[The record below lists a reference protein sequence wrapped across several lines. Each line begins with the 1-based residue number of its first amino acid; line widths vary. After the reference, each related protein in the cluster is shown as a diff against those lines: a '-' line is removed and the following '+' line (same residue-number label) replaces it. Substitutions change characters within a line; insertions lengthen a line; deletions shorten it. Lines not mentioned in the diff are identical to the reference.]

1 MPFTSMIGNERSDK
15 AFLELLK
22 KETSGSTRKAAP
34 EQAARAV
41 LTEGQLRKLKL
52 KESDVAKVTREG
64 ISHLQFHPT
73 SSDLV
78 IATGDKQGHI
88 ALWDVD
94 KKTSH
99 EVSSGHVTCTTVPC
113 LDLRVGPLCTHPG
126 IPGTRECFILKNRR
140 HSKAVHGQLMDGYV
154 CRLQRRTM
162 MWKTLVQRMVCTC
175 SDRIPAT
182 SAASG
187 ASAAPMC
194 FGEQFSGC
202 QCPHGVHICL
212 TMPHG
217 TLWHL

>member
-1 MPFTSMIGNERSDK
+1 MPFNSTIGNERSDK

-34 EQAARAV
+34 EQAAKAV

-94 KKTSH
+94 KKTTH
-99 EVSSGHVTCTTVPC
+99 EVSSGHAPCTTC
-113 LDLRVGPLCTHPG
+113 LSSTSACVGVNCILCPLCTDLDLES
-126 IPGTRECFILKNRR
+126 GTS
-140 HSKAVHGQLMDGYV
+140 H
-154 CRLQRRTM
+154 
-162 MWKTLVQRMVCTC
+162 
-175 SDRIPAT
+175 
-182 SAASG
+182 
-187 ASAAPMC
+187 
-194 FGEQFSGC
+194 
-202 QCPHGVHICL
+202 
-212 TMPHG
+212 
-217 TLWHL
+217 

>member
-1 MPFTSMIGNERSDK
+1 MEVRPAGPMPFTSIIGNERSDK

-34 EQAARAV
+34 EQAAKAA

-99 EVSSGHVTCTTVPC
+99 EVSSGRGSC
-113 LDLRVGPLCTHPG
+113 
-126 IPGTRECFILKNRR
+126 
-140 HSKAVHGQLMDGYV
+140 
-154 CRLQRRTM
+154 
-162 MWKTLVQRMVCTC
+162 
-175 SDRIPAT
+175 T
-182 SAASG
+182 SAPFLDQCQFVGGWYLLPSLRRVRSNDNLNDYMYSTRDRSKPEQGDLQKDMG
-187 ASAAPMC
+187 A
-194 FGEQFSGC
+194 GC
-202 QCPHGVHICL
+202 SRG
-212 TMPHG
+212 
-217 TLWHL
+217 

>member
-1 MPFTSMIGNERSDK
+1 MPFTSMIGNKRSDR

-34 EQAARAV
+34 EQAAKAQ

-99 EVSSGHVTCTTVPC
+99 EVSLYLRITCIAPVIRPLLVTPC
-113 LDLRVGPLCTHPG
+113 YWCLC
-126 IPGTRECFILKNRR
+126 
-140 HSKAVHGQLMDGYV
+140 
-154 CRLQRRTM
+154 
-162 MWKTLVQRMVCTC
+162 
-175 SDRIPAT
+175 RIC
-182 SAASG
+182 G
-187 ASAAPMC
+187 N
-194 FGEQFSGC
+194 
-202 QCPHGVHICL
+202 
-212 TMPHG
+212 
-217 TLWHL
+217 